1 MQKQDF
7 INILMA
13 RG

>member
-7 INILMA
+7 H
-13 RG
+13 